1 MDCSTFAFDLHVLGT
16 PPALILSQDQTLMF
30 NVAALRLARLRGLT
44 QGQLVKRE
52 LIIGSALFNPLL
64 YVVVAAS
71 CHRTD

>member
-1 MDCSTFAFDLHVLGT
+1 
-16 PPALILSQDQTLMF
+16 MF

-64 YVVVAAS
+64 SYCSDRSSPSHGLTTPVDEFRDPA
-71 CHRTD
+71 R